1 MYLVLTAISNVNYIQ
16 FWNLS
21 ETDQPVQILLDDH
34 FGGVHNMTLLPTEIS
49 NNGLTTWYPF
59 NGTADDGIGFLSI
72 NAATGIKSMRFIVN
86 GKLEDQG
93 GIGFPVQDALAF
105 STTSCRTPSSGRPTA
120 KFDVAVRKG
129 VNPTR
134 VYLEQDEKDGTGFPF
149 STEGDSFSLVEGGSP
164 GAPYTIWTANLTEPG
179 LTRYVVAEIDG
190 TKVEMGPLSALL
202 ALPPCPSL

>member
-1 MYLVLTAISNVNYIQ
+1 VLTTISNVNYIQ

-120 KFDVAVRKG
+120 KFDVAV
-129 VNPTR
+129 
-134 VYLEQDEKDGTGFPF
+134 
-149 STEGDSFSLVEGGSP
+149 SLPRHLVSSQ
-164 GAPYTIWTANLTEPG
+164 Y
-179 LTRYVVAEIDG
+179 Y
-190 TKVEMGPLSALL
+190 
-202 ALPPCPSL
+202 